1 MKHHRDLLLFLL
13 MLILVP
19 LAGEPKF
26 HPFGGEFN
34 SFRVS
39 LGSPIFLLF
48 LLWIRKIPLP
58 AAGLAT
64 GISVV
69 IFRGFLDTFDGST
82 LLTGIQGHLP
92 TGFYYFSYAL
102 IFALPHFDKK
112 RLYNKSLQI
121 AGWSILAEIA
131 ASIMEL
137 STMQLLLKGSLS
149 MPTPA
154 MLLHLS
160 GIAILRCFFILSFF
174 FLTQLYTAETRIRQ
188 ENHEKRRLMMLIAGL
203 YEEVVQLD
211 KSLKNA
217 ENITHSCYQIYEK
230 LQKSANTPEK
240 EQLAREMLA
249 IVGQVHDIK
258 KDNQRIY
265 AGLSALTNNRRVDD
279 YSDAGR
285 LAELVI
291 DAHRKYAI
299 SLKKT
304 IVFTFQAATTLPR
317 LHTYTLLSLIN
328 NLTANAVE
336 AIEQQ
341 GTIDLALLHE
351 GDFLLIPVNNTG
363 SAIPPKR
370 LQHIFEPGYTTKFDS
385 RGNASTGVGLPYVR
399 HLTDMLGGSI
409 EITSDG
415 TNQVACR
422 LLLPLAKLKG

>member
-1 MKHHRDLLLFLL
+1 MKPPRNLLLFFL

-39 LGSPIFLLF
+39 FGSPVFLLF
-48 LLWIRKIPLP
+48 LLWIRKIPMP

-69 IFRGFLDTFDGST
+69 IFRGFLDTLEGST
-82 LLTGIQGHLP
+82 LLAGIHGHLP
-92 TGFYYFSYAL
+92 TFFYYFSYAL
-102 IFALPHFDKK
+102 IFALPHFDK
-112 RLYNKSLQI
+112 RHIYNNALQI
-121 AGWSILAEIA
+121 AGWSVLAEIA

-137 STMQLLLKGSLS
+137 STMQLLTEGSLS
-149 MPTPA
+149 MPTAA

-160 GIAILRCFFILSFF
+160 GIAVLRCFFILSFF

-188 ENHEKRRLMMLIAGL
+188 ENYEKRQLMMLIAGL

-240 EQLAREMLA
+240 EQLAREMLTIA
-249 IVGQVHDIK
+249 GQVHDIK

-279 YSDAGR
+279 YISAAR
-285 LAELVI
+285 LAELI
-291 DAHRKYAI
+291 TDAQRKYAAAQ
-299 SLKKT
+299 KKD
-304 IVFTFQAATTLPR
+304 IRFSSHASAGLPR

-336 AIEQQ
+336 AIEKQ
-341 GTIDLALLHE
+341 GTIDLALLQE
-351 GDFLLIPVNNTG
+351 GDFLLIQVNNTG
-363 SAIPPKR
+363 SAISPKR
-370 LQHIFEPGYTTKFDS
+370 LQRIFEPGYTTKFDS
-385 RGNASTGVGLPYVR
+385 QGNASTGVGLPYVR
-399 HLTDMLGGSI
+399 HLAGMLGGSI

-422 LLLPLAKLKG
+422 LLLPLDKLKG